1 MSGLTDDEVREL
13 TCDCAESMTGM
24 DQCPYHGG
32 NDEMWVDVPARAIQL
47 RVEAI
52 IDTRVAA
59 ERERLLAVLTDAANA
74 WDTRALVA
82 EADGDISW
90 ADGVASR
97 VSMLRAL
104 IAEERAR

>member
-1 MSGLTDDEVREL
+1 MSRLTDDEVRGL

-52 IDTRVAA
+52 IDARVAA
-59 ERERLLAVLTDAANA
+59 ERERLLARIEEYVDLLCEQGDEHVPGCTGQADCAAC
-74 WDTRALVA
+74 VA
-82 EADGDISW
+82 AD
-90 ADGVASR
+90 
-97 VSMLRAL
+97 LRAL